1 MQVSKS
7 QFKQIVMPPVGTVV
21 EGKYK
26 VDYVHYGKL
35 KFTAKGTPMMGDTLI
50 WEGRKYVVNYFVK
63 EDKFYAEFAG
73 FVENPTVGDNVNVED
88 IEVGQE
94 SADFSDDTTSDGPP
108 DFQSNEIGPTEEHD
122 CPPVGEL

>member
-7 QFKQIVMPPVGTVV
+7 QFKQIVMPPVGTVI

-35 KFTAKGTPMMGDTLI
+35 KFTAKGTPMMGDILT

-73 FVENPTVGDNVNVED
+73 FAENPTVGDNVNVED
-88 IEVGQE
+88 ITCDCGECG
-94 SADFSDDTTSDGPP
+94 DDTTMVDITNEGNNL
-108 DFQSNEIGPTEEHD
+108 QSNE
-122 CPPVGEL
+122 

>member
-7 QFKQIVMPPVGTVV
+7 QFKQIVMPPVGTIV
-21 EGKYK
+21 EDKYK

-35 KFTAKGTPMMGDTLI
+35 QFTAKGTPMMGDTLV

-88 IEVGQE
+88 IEIGKE

-108 DFQSNEIGPTEEHD
+108 DFRSNEEGSTEEHS
-122 CPPVGEL
+122 CPPVGQL